1 MDPFLVV
8 AQLKLATRQAQL
20 DQNVARLLPSRYAAT
35 PLEIQVHNEVQNVVV
50 KTTQFNAGLHWQQT
64 IIPDPSSVKKLFQAQ
79 AEVGVSQL
87 YTAHAHLQIIEA
99 RRLEYLSEPDNAPV
113 TVEVFEGLRTEGN
126 GILEE
131 AKYLKER
138 SCGQAAFSNVPP
150 NAGQQDT
157 PVFDERWLG
166 VGVYAPEADLPP
178 PYPTEIPPYAPQDAE
193 NNNMDASCPP
203 GESIP
208 MRSMN
213 NGPNPFFQQ
222 TIQPP
227 FPIQQHDQQR
237 IQEMQ
242 RQANENLERNVG
254 RRNVKIFAVGIMI
267 CIVVAVSIT
276 IRFIA

>member
-178 PYPTEIPPYAPQDAE
+178 PYPT
-193 NNNMDASCPP
+193 
-203 GESIP
+203 GKK
-208 MRSMN
+208 
-213 NGPNPFFQQ
+213 GF
-222 TIQPP
+222 
-227 FPIQQHDQQR
+227 
-237 IQEMQ
+237 
-242 RQANENLERNVG
+242 
-254 RRNVKIFAVGIMI
+254 IMG
-267 CIVVAVSIT
+267 VFTTFVNFDS
-276 IRFIA
+276 